1 MVDALPLDGS
11 ELTLVRV
18 RIPSP
23 AFRQHN
29 HYRRLARIM
38 KSSDTSG
45 VARTGDNIHI
55 PLKTDDALRLALKV
69 KPTKDMPRSGQAN
82 YKKKPKQTKRKR
94 A

>member
-55 PLKTDDALRLALKV
+55 PLKTDEALRLALKV
-69 KPTKDMPRSGQAN
+69 KPTKDMPRPGSRKPT
-82 YKKKPKQTKRKR
+82 KKKAVKKRG
-94 A
+94 